1 MKRLVVCALATSAVF
16 VLPSPAATAVDPGAD
31 LCTLGPRTVQTA
43 GADLLIGTAGDDTIV
58 AGAGDDTILGCGGND
73 TLSGGDGNDL
83 LIGGDGNDVLRGGRG
98 DDIFDASFDTFDR
111 YFDPGLPIPC
121 CGTAN
126 ALDIPIT
133 ITPEEIRTIHV
144 RLDIEHASPAD
155 LRIELLTPVSPFAGG
170 NVLLTGRNCSHRG
183 SNGCG
188 PGEFHNPSSI
198 ETGVTF
204 TSDTTTAI
212 QRSGRRHK
220 PLNGLFHP
228 ATTLDL
234 PFRFQ
239 PSCGPIAAAECTYTI
254 RITDMADNLIDGV
267 VHYAA
272 IDIQTAAGPDGSD
285 ELIGGDGNGDLAD
298 YVNRDGDVT
307 YTGQDDLA
315 NDGEDGELDN
325 VHSDVEWF
333 YGGAGDDSLTGT
345 DNTSG
350 GFNDL
355 RGMYGN
361 DVEHGLAGNDWLDLH
376 SSWGTDHLFGDAGN
390 DKLDGGTTKKVDFF
404 DGGDGTD
411 RCRNGKVVRNC
422 EVIL

>member
-1 MKRLVVCALATSAVF
+1 MKRLVVCVFATST
-16 VLPSPAATAVDPGAD
+16 VLIAPAPPASAVDPGAD
-31 LCTLGPRTVQTA
+31 LCTLGPRSVQTS
-43 GADLLIGTAGDDTIV
+43 GADLLIGTDGVDTIV

-73 TLSGGDGNDL
+73 TLVGGDGNDL
-83 LIGGDGNDVLRGGRG
+83 LIGGAGNDVLRGGRG
-98 DDIFDASFDTFDR
+98 DDIFDGSFDTFDR

-144 RLDIEHASPAD
+144 RLDIEHARPAD

-170 NVLLTGRNCSHRG
+170 NVLLTGRNCSHQG
-183 SNGCG
+183 SDGCG
-188 PGEFHNPSSI
+188 SGEFHNPSSI

-204 TSDTTTAI
+204 TSDTTTSI
-212 QRSGRRHK
+212 QRSGAKHK

-239 PSCGPIAAAECTYTI
+239 PSCGGSTTACTYTI
-254 RITDMADNLIDGV
+254 RITDTSDNLIDGV

-272 IDIQTAAGPDGSD
+272 VDIETAGGADGSD
-285 ELIGGDGNGDLAD
+285 ELIGGDGTGDLAD
-298 YVNRDGDVT
+298 YVSRDGDLT
-307 YTGQDDLA
+307 YTGEDDLA

-333 YGGAGDDSLTGT
+333 YAGAGDDSLIGT
-345 DNTSG
+345 SNVNG

-361 DVEHGLAGNDWLDLH
+361 DTEHGLAGNDWLDSH
-376 SSWGTDHLFGDAGN
+376 GSWGTDHLFGDAGN
-390 DKLDGGTTKKVDFF
+390 DKLDGGTTKKVDFL
-404 DGGDGTD
+404 DGGDDTD

-422 EVIL
+422 EVVV